1 MFFSGSPTQGIP
13 ADYWSMKAE
22 STFTAP
28 QTGEV
33 MFIVSGD
40 DAYRLIIDGKELF
53 NDWGDHA
60 ETTRNAT
67 IPVEA
72 GKKYNVR
79 IEFYDN
85 EYNAILRMQ
94 ALMIK

>member
-1 MFFSGSPTQGIP
+1 MKKVGIITHYDVHNHG
-13 ADYWSMKAE
+13 AHLQLYALVKCLAKLGYEAKALR
-22 STFTAP
+22 FQKNYDFMGGA
-28 QTGEV
+28 
-33 MFIVSGD
+33 
-40 DAYRLIIDGKELF
+40 
-53 NDWGDHA
+53 
-60 ETTRNAT
+60 
-67 IPVEA
+67 EA